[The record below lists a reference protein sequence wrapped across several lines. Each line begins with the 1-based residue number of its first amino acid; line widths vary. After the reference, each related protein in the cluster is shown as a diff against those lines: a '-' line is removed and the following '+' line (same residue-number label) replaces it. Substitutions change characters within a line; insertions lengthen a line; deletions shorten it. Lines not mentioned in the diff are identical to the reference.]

1 MIAYSFPKYNIIAK
15 KQLKKFFKKILK
27 NFIFCK
33 DCVKLALVYFSHSQG
48 NNPKLNQL
56 QKGYTTMK
64 NLINCNIKSKAIV
77 RISLKNDFR
86 SERQT
91 DGKDKK
97 D

>member
-48 NNPKLNQL
+48 NDPKLNKL
-56 QKGYTTMK
+56 QKGLIIMK

-77 RISLKNDFR
+77 RISLKNDF
-86 SERQT
+86 SNEGQA
-91 DGKDKK
+91 DIKDKK

>member
-15 KQLKKFFKKILK
+15 KQLKKFFLK
-27 NFIFCK
+27 NSKSFIFCK
-33 DCVKLALVYFSHSQG
+33 VCVKLGLVYFSHSQG
-48 NNPKLNQL
+48 NNPKLNKL
-56 QKGYTTMK
+56 QKGFIIMK

-86 SERQT
+86 NERQA
-91 DGKDKK
+91 DVKDKK